1 MIVILGVS
9 LLSQMLQNVFFIRQ
23 KRKSFSDEDYD
34 TLPLITLLRIGKS
47 VHIRVPAFFILY
59 LIKGEMKTIDQSRGL
74 YSLLYRYNLIDK
86 ILHFL
91 WFL

>member
-59 LIKGEMKTIDQSRGL
+59 LIKKEIKTIDQ
-74 YSLLYRYNLIDK
+74 RYQN
-86 ILHFL
+86 ILQKN
-91 WFL
+91 

>member
-1 MIVILGVS
+1 MIVNLGVF

-23 KRKSFSDEDYD
+23 KIKSFSDEDYD

-59 LIKGEMKTIDQSRGL
+59 LIKTEMKTIDQ
-74 YSLLYRYNLIDK
+74 RYQN
-86 ILHFL
+86 ILQKN
-91 WFL
+91 